1 MRSNIWEISDT
12 LVRVALGKEKAD
24 LVIINSTFVNVNSG
38 EILENFGV
46 AIKRDRVATI
56 GQVSHTIGP
65 DTKVID
71 AEGMYLVPGFL
82 DAHVHVESSM
92 LSLTNFAKA
101 VLPRGTT
108 TVFIDPHEIANVLG
122 LDGVRLMIEESK
134 GLPLKVFVT
143 APSCVPANPM
153 FETSG
158 AYLGVKEVEEM
169 LRLKEVVALGEM
181 MNYPGVLAT
190 DPEVMGKINAAHK
203 MGKVIE
209 GHDAGLLG
217 IELAAYSASGISSSH
232 EMTRKI
238 DAIERLRL
246 GMYAYMREGSA
257 WLDVKETIKAIT
269 EAKLDSRHACLV
281 TDDREVDSIIKQGHM
296 DHVVRRAIEEGL
308 DPIRAIQMA
317 TINPAEHY
325 GLARE
330 IGSVAPSRYADM
342 LLLRDLTEVD
352 VDTVIA
358 DGRVV
363 AREGKLLVEIRAPSY
378 DEKYLRTVRL
388 RRRVEASDFS
398 IKAPIK
404 DGRVKV
410 RVIEA
415 LEGNVLTK
423 CRIEELRV
431 RDWEVLPD
439 AERSIYKVAVLER
452 HKATGNMGLGFVKG
466 FGFKLGAVASTVAHD
481 NHNLLVLGLR
491 DEDMAIAANTLAE
504 VGGGIV
510 TVDEGRVI
518 SLVKLPLAGLM
529 STEEPE
535 SVAEELE
542 RTYEIWRERGC
553 EWVSPFMTMSLL
565 ALDVLPEL
573 RITDRGLIDTV
584 NFRYVDVIYRE

>member
-158 AYLGVKEVEEM
+158 AHLGVKEVEEM
-169 LRLKEVVALGEM
+169 LRLKEVIALGEM

-203 MGKVIE
+203 MGKVVE

-342 LLLRDLTEVD
+342 LLLKDLTKVY

-358 DGRVV
+358 DGRVI
-363 AREGKLLVEIRAPSY
+363 AKGGRLLVEIRAPSY

-439 AERSIYKVAVLER
+439 VERSVYKVAVLER

-491 DEDMAIAANTLAE
+491 DEDMAVAANTLAE

-542 RTYEIWRERGC
+542 RAYEIWRERGC

>member
-158 AYLGVKEVEEM
+158 AHLGVKEVEEM
-169 LRLKEVVALGEM
+169 LRLKEVIALGEM

-203 MGKVIE
+203 MGKVVE

-342 LLLRDLTEVD
+342 LLLKDLTKVY

-358 DGRVV
+358 DGRVI
-363 AREGKLLVEIRAPSY
+363 AKGGRLLVEIRAPSY

-439 AERSIYKVAVLER
+439 VERSVYKVAVLER

-491 DEDMAIAANTLAE
+491 DEDMAMAANTLAE

-542 RTYEIWRERGC
+542 RAYEIWRERGC

>member
-1 MRSNIWEISDT
+1 MRSYIWEISDT

-24 LVIINSTFVNVNSG
+24 LVILNSTFVNVNSG

-65 DTKVID
+65 NTEVID
-71 AEGMYLVPGFL
+71 ARGMYLVPGFL

-92 LSLTNFAKA
+92 LNLTNFAKV

-158 AYLGVKEVEEM
+158 AYLGVREVEEM
-169 LRLKEVVALGEM
+169 LGWEGVIALGEM

-190 DPEVMGKINAAHK
+190 DPEVMGKINVAHR
-203 MGKVIE
+203 MGKVVE

-232 EMTRKI
+232 EMTRKV

-257 WLDVKETIKAIT
+257 WLDVKETIRAIT

-296 DHVVRRAIEEGL
+296 DHVVRRAIEEGV

-342 LLLRDLTEVD
+342 LLLKDLTKVD

-358 DGRVV
+358 DGKII
-363 AREGKLLVEIRAPSY
+363 AKGGKLLAEIGAPSY

-388 RRRVEASDFS
+388 RRKVEASDFS
-398 IKAPIK
+398 IKAPLK
-404 DGRVKV
+404 DGKVKV

-415 LEGNVLTK
+415 IEGSVLTK
-423 CRIEELRV
+423 CMIEELYV
-431 RDWEVLPD
+431 KDWEVLPD

-452 HKATGNMGLGFVKG
+452 HKASGNIGLGFVKG

-481 NHNLLVLGLR
+481 NHNLLALGLR

-535 SVAEELE
+535 SVAKELE
-542 RTYEIWRERGC
+542 RTYDIWRERGC
-553 EWVSPFMTMSLL
+553 SWVSPFMTMSLL

-573 RITDRGLIDTV
+573 RITDRGLIDTI
-584 NFRYVDVIYRE
+584 NFNHVDVIYQG